1 MAVTLYDLSS
11 ASGLKKLDQYL
22 LPRTLPTAPSHEYVN
37 VSRWYKHIDAL
48 LRISGVSGEGSLVA
62 TPPTADTKATGKSSV
77 MLDVKPWDDETDMKK
92 LEEAVRS
99 IEMEGLLFGAF
110 SVDDRIE
117 ERLTVEPINE
127 YVQ

>member
-11 ASGLKKLDQYL
+11 ASGLKKLDQ
-22 LPRTLPTAPSHEYVN
+22 
-37 VSRWYKHIDAL
+37 WYKHIDAL

-62 TPPTADTKATGKSSV
+62 APPTADTKATGKSSV

-110 SVDDRIE
+110 FDSFTIMFALLSRFFFS
-117 ERLTVEPINE
+117 RF
-127 YVQ
+127 